1 MPTLRPPVG
10 GSEESKQKVDQEEQC
25 TGQGSRLLSKEHLMA
40 YVRVEQRNAR
50 LAAGVR
56 LDTVQGKDGPL
67 VKGTAVAIS
76 NVRKGSGEGREDE
89 ATSIQWTFWGKL
101 AETAAE
107 YLGKG
112 SRVNIVGRVQNNN
125 YEKAPGELVY
135 GLTFTCEEIDFLDT
149 RADVEARRARYE
161 AGAAPQTPAR
171 PSIAGKRNTRA
182 RPAAKA
188 TSGTRLPEAV
198 DPDDIPF

>member
-1 MPTLRPPVG
+1 MHGAWLPP
-10 GSEESKQKVDQEEQC
+10 SA
-25 TGQGSRLLSKEHLMA
+25 KEHLMA

-56 LDTVQGKDGPL
+56 LDHVQGKDGPL
-67 VKGTAVAIS
+67 VKGIAVAIS
-76 NVRKGSGEGREDE
+76 NVKKGSGEGREEE

-125 YEKAPGELVY
+125 YEKAPGEVFY
-135 GLTFTCEEIDFLDT
+135 GLTFTCEEIDYLDS
-149 RADVEARRARYE
+149 RQEAEARRSRHQ
-161 AGAAPQTPAR
+161 AGTAQK
-171 PSIAGKRNTRA
+171 G
-182 RPAAKA
+182 
-188 TSGTRLPEAV
+188 TSSEMP
-198 DPDDIPF
+198 

>member
-1 MPTLRPPVG
+1 
-10 GSEESKQKVDQEEQC
+10 
-25 TGQGSRLLSKEHLMA
+25 MA

-56 LDTVQGKDGPL
+56 LDTVQGKDGPI
-67 VKGTAVAIS
+67 VKGIAVAIS
-76 NVRKGSGEGREDE
+76 NVKKGSGEGREEE
-89 ATSIQWTFWGKL
+89 ATSLQWTCWGKL

-161 AGAAPQTPAR
+161 AGSAPQTPAK
-171 PSIAGKRNTRA
+171 PSTAGKANSRA

-188 TSGTRLPEAV
+188 TSSTRPPKAV

>member
-1 MPTLRPPVG
+1 
-10 GSEESKQKVDQEEQC
+10 
-25 TGQGSRLLSKEHLMA
+25 MA

-76 NVRKGSGEGREDE
+76 NVKKGSGEAREDE

-125 YEKAPGELVY
+125 YEKAPGEVFY

-149 RADVEARRARYE
+149 RAEVEARRARYE
-161 AGAAPQTPAR
+161 AGQAPETPEKTSAPSKGSTRIR
-171 PSIAGKRNTRA
+171 P
-182 RPAAKA
+182 PAKA
-188 TSGTRLPEAV
+188 SPSDRPPKAI

>member
-1 MPTLRPPVG
+1 VPTPRPPVG

-25 TGQGSRLLSKEHLMA
+25 KGQGSRLLTKEHLMA

-76 NVRKGSGEGREDE
+76 NIRKGTSDNREEE
-89 ATSIQWTFWGKL
+89 ATSIMWTFWGKL
-101 AETAAE
+101 AENAAE

-112 SRVNIVGRVQNNN
+112 SRVNIIGRLQNNN
-125 YEKAPGELVY
+125 YKGADGGLVF
-135 GLTFTCEEIDFLDT
+135 GLTFTVEEIDYLDSL
-149 RADVEARRARYE
+149 ADAEARRARE
-161 AGAAPQTPAR
+161 GAAPQAESSQPTQAVKGNNRKRSGAKP
-171 PSIAGKRNTRA
+171 GKT
-182 RPAAKA
+182 
-188 TSGTRLPEAV
+188 AV
-198 DPDDIPF
+198 PDDDVPF